1 MPKVTAAY
9 FDARRQEI
17 LTAARALFADKG
29 FVRTSMSDIAA
40 AAGLSAGAVYR
51 YFPSRS
57 HLVLAMCGEEG
68 GGAAEAT
75 GGTEATEAT
84 EATGATEA
92 AGGDGEP
99 ALGGT
104 AAESVETLRRQVD
117 PRAQGLQQAR
127 LVTQIWGSAVTDDS
141 LATVATRRH
150 AALRDQLAGLIE
162 QGGADGG
169 GRPAPR
175 DEAEFALAAL
185 IGYAALV
192 ATDAP
197 VDHDGFAR
205 ALSRVLG

>member
-75 GGTEATEAT
+75 GDT

>member
-75 GGTEATEAT
+75 GGTEAT
-84 EATGATEA
+84 GATEA

-127 LVTQIWGSAVTDDS
+127 LVTQIWGNAVTDDS
-141 LATVATRRH
+141 LATVATQRH

-162 QGGADGG
+162 QDGADGG

>member
-84 EATGATEA
+84 GATEA
-92 AGGDGEP
+92 AGGGGEP

-150 AALRDQLAGLIE
+150 AALRDQLAALIE

>member
-68 GGAAEAT
+68 GGTAEAT
-75 GGTEATEAT
+75 GGT

-92 AGGDGEP
+92 AGGSGEP

-127 LVTQIWGSAVTDDS
+127 LVTQIWGNAVTDDS

>member
-75 GGTEATEAT
+75 GGTEAT
-84 EATGATEA
+84 GATEA

-150 AALRDQLAGLIE
+150 AALRDQLAALIE

>member
-75 GGTEATEAT
+75 GGTEAT
-84 EATGATEA
+84 GATEA
-92 AGGDGEP
+92 AGGGGEP